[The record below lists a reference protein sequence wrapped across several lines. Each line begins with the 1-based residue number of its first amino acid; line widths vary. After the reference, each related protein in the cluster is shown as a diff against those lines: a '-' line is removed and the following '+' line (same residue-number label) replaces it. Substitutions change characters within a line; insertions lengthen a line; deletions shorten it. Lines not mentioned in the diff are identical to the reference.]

1 MMTAERAVDSAENH
15 AKKMI
20 GERLKS
26 AHKLDYD
33 WDFRFDAG
41 SCVMFQSVWRLVS
54 DTAIEVTS
62 EDDGQKFGLKTPI
75 DAAAQL
81 RETIGDKPIRDVHI
95 DGVTSDLTIHFGEH
109 LRLEVV
115 STSSGYEAWSLHAKE
130 VQIIGRNGD
139 TVVFPPPEST

>member
-1 MMTAERAVDSAENH
+1 MTAERAVDSAGNH
-15 AKKMI
+15 ARKMI

-26 AHKLDYD
+26 AQKLDND

-41 SCVMFQSVWRLVS
+41 SCVMFQSLWGLVS

-62 EDDGQKFGLKTPI
+62 EDDGQKFGLKTHI

-81 RETIGDKPIRDVHI
+81 REPIGDKPVSDVRT
-95 DGVTSDLTIHFGEH
+95 DRVTSDLTIHFGQH

-139 TVVFPPPEST
+139 TVVFPPPKST

>member
-1 MMTAERAVDSAENH
+1 MDAAGNH
-15 AKKMI
+15 AKRMI
-20 GERLKS
+20 GERLESVK
-26 AHKLDYD
+26 KLDHD

-41 SCVMFQSVWRLVS
+41 SALMFQSVWRLVS

-62 EDDGQKFGLKTPI
+62 EDDSLKFGLKTPI

-81 RETIGDKPIRDVHI
+81 RETIGEKPISDVRI
-95 DGVTSDLTIHFGEH
+95 DGVTSDLTIHFGQH

-115 STSSGYEAWSLHAKE
+115 STSSGCEAWSLHAKE

-139 TVVFPPPEST
+139 TVVFSSPKST